1 MDLRPR
7 ELLREARR
15 RGLLPK
21 KALGQHFLVEEGIAE
36 RIVEL
41 SQVDQRD
48 VILEIGPGI
57 GALTFVLLERSRK
70 VVAVEIDPRFI
81 PFLREMAGDDD
92 RLELLEGDIMEVD
105 LGGIALRK
113 GRLKVVSNLP
123 YNLSVPILFR
133 LLEEREHLKG
143 MTLMVQREVAE
154 RITSPPG
161 RKSYGAL
168 SVLCQL
174 WADPKVV
181 MYVPPGAFWPPP
193 EVEGA
198 VVRFE
203 LFEGS
208 RVPVKDLSFFR
219 RVVQACFL
227 HRRKTLLNSLSS
239 AGYGPKER
247 LKEALE
253 GCGIDPRRR
262 GETLSLE
269 ALGKLEEALSC
280 TVQEEVSHGLSL

>member
-105 LGGIALRK
+105 LGGIALRE

-198 VVRFE
+198 V
-203 LFEGS
+203 
-208 RVPVKDLSFFR
+208 
-219 RVVQACFL
+219 
-227 HRRKTLLNSLSS
+227 
-239 AGYGPKER
+239 
-247 LKEALE
+247 
-253 GCGIDPRRR
+253 
-262 GETLSLE
+262 
-269 ALGKLEEALSC
+269 
-280 TVQEEVSHGLSL
+280 